1 MQRSVCLNEAQLG
14 SLMMMMFMARYTK
27 KRLHTRTQR
36 CCQELPVTL
45 IRRSRMMIMNTH
57 AHTHSEHTGAETEAS
72 RPPVYPRVR
81 KGAACPW
88 GPVLPIVPVGVR
100 QSRVM
105 LEFVRASSTGLE
117 HVLEHGLSHRGHGGL
132 V

>member
-14 SLMMMMFMARYTK
+14 SLIVTLMMMMFMARYTQ

-45 IRRSRMMIMNTH
+45 IRRSR
-57 AHTHSEHTGAETEAS
+57 A
-72 RPPVYPRVR
+72 
-81 KGAACPW
+81 GAACPW

-100 QSRVM
+100 QSQVM

-117 HVLEHGLSHRGHGGL
+117 HVLEHGTSHRGHGGL
-132 V
+132 SLPLYILLYENCPHTQ